1 MDTRVMQLTLQD
13 QTIGIIICKDKKNT
27 LVIMKLLENN
37 SQILSAIFRLYYLI
51 RKNSKNCYGIRKFLK
66 IPSHGLFI

>member
-1 MDTRVMQLTLQD
+1 MQLTLQD

-37 SQILSAIFRLYYLI
+37 SQILSAI
-51 RKNSKNCYGIRKFLK
+51 
-66 IPSHGLFI
+66 